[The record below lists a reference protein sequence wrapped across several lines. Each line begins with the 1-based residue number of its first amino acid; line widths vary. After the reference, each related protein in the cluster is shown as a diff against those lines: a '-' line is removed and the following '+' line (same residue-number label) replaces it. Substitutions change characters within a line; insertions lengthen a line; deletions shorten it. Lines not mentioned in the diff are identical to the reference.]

1 MANEMLW
8 TTHSGVLTNTKL
20 NLAYRRTAQPMMKF
34 RQFVD
39 YKEAFGKQAGESFN
53 WLKVS
58 NIGTYG
64 GILTETNTMHES
76 SQAMVWGTGSVNEYG
91 NSIPFTLKSEV
102 LSQFDINEILR
113 TGLLDDTAKCLEG
126 LVEIEFA
133 STSLKMS
140 GTSSTTYNLGT
151 AGTFSRTNT
160 DGSLSAL
167 HIRKAVLE
175 LKKRNVPGYTG
186 IGGAYAGI
194 INVQHSEQLQ
204 GDLIERLSVQNN
216 SMGYQKQL
224 INGEVGTIAGMVLV
238 EENFATQFVYSP
250 TNRTALSKASDACS
264 GRVAGNHTQAACW
277 SANANGADAFFF
289 GSPCVRE
296 AIVIP
301 EEIRKKIPGDY
312 GRSKGIAWYFLG
324 GFQIEWGDASSGSDS
339 DDARIIH
346 WSSL

>member
-20 NLAYRRTAQPMMKF
+20 NLAARRVAQPMQKF

-39 YKEAFGKQAGESFN
+39 VKEAFGKNAGESFN

-58 NIGTYG
+58 NIGTFG
-64 GILTETNTMHES
+64 GILVETNTMHEAN
-76 SQAMVWGTGSVNEYG
+76 QALVWGTGSVDEYG
-91 NSIPFTLKSEV
+91 NSIPFTFKAET

-113 TGLLDDTAKCLEG
+113 TGLVDDMGKSIDG

-140 GTSSTTYNLGT
+140 GTSSLTYNLGT

-160 DGSLSAL
+160 DGILSAF

-175 LKKRNVPGYTG
+175 LKRRNVPGYSSL
-186 IGGAYAGI
+186 GGAYSGI
-194 INVQHSEQLQ
+194 LNVVHAEQLQ

-216 SMGYQKQL
+216 SMGYQRQL
-224 INGEVGTIAGMVLV
+224 INGEIGTIAGMVLV
-238 EENFATQFVYSP
+238 EDNFATQFVYDP
-250 TNRTALSKASDACS
+250 DARTATTKASNGAG
-264 GRVAGNHTQAACW
+264 GRVAGNHTQAAIW
-277 SANANGADAFFF
+277 SANADGADAYFF
-289 GSPCVRE
+289 GSPTVRE
-296 AIVIP
+296 AIVVP
-301 EEIRKKIPGDY
+301 EEIRKKLPGDY
-312 GRSKGIAWYFLG
+312 GRSKGIAWYWLG
-324 GFQIEWGDASSGSDS
+324 GFQIEWGDASSGTDS